1 MVLFL
6 VRLRGDAVPTITAS
20 DARRSLFPL
29 LGQVNEDHSV
39 VTITSKAG
47 NGVLLSEE
55 DYEAWQTTMYLF
67 STPANARRLSEAIE
81 RSDRGEYAAHELDRS

>member
-1 MVLFL
+1 MT
-6 VRLRGDAVPTITAS
+6 TITAS

-29 LGQVNEDHSV
+29 LGRINDDHTA

-47 NGVLLSEE
+47 NGVLISEE
-55 DYEAWQTTMYLF
+55 DYEAWQTTMHLF

-81 RSDRGEYAAHELDRS
+81 RSERGDYSEHDLDRG

>member
-1 MVLFL
+1 M
-6 VRLRGDAVPTITAS
+6 PTITAS
-20 DARRSLFPL
+20 DARKSLFPL

-55 DYEAWQTTMYLF
+55 DYEAWQTTLYLF
-67 STPANARRLSEAIE
+67 STPANARRLFEAIE
-81 RSDRGEYAAHELDRS
+81 RSERGEYEPHELDRS